1 MIYRML
7 CLFYINLYNSSTLS
21 PIYRLFSTR
30 VSVCI
35 VLNHRTPLLDE
46 SVLKDCHIDF
56 ICKLVPCSAVRG
68 FFCRYLQLAVW
79 LQVNQFIMS
88 SIFQFLSAA
97 PHLKVLLRGIQLT
110 FVQRFQQ
117 LYFLIHYCCNNTWKV
132 GRATHVLASFK
143 VKILHD
149 NTISTVEYQ

>member
-1 MIYRML
+1 LVQLPQVFNAIDIQRFMIYRML

-68 FFCRYLQLAVW
+68 LFCRYLQLAVW

-88 SIFQFLSAA
+88 SICHFLQIT
-97 PHLKVLLRGIQLT
+97 PQLNLLLR
-110 FVQRFQQ
+110 
-117 LYFLIHYCCNNTWKV
+117 CCFCYNSRLFNVFNNCT
-132 GRATHVLASFK
+132 L
-143 VKILHD
+143 
-149 NTISTVEYQ
+149 